1 MNLIKKVM
9 NSSIVIIVG
18 LIMITVVAS
27 VPAFRSAIYE
37 GHDLKFHFGRIQSL
51 AEELASLHFPVRYES
66 NAWYGHGY
74 VSPLFYGD
82 IFLYIP
88 ALLFL
93 AGVPIF
99 RVVNIYI
106 LLINLATVLLCYYS
120 FKGLFKDKYLSLFAT
135 ICYNLAG
142 YRLTNIFVR
151 SALGEYTAMAF
162 VPLCV
167 YGIYRIY
174 TYRTENIPDLKNIIR
189 LILPFVIGV
198 SGLIESHVLCT
209 EMVSLFVVLFILLN
223 IRDIQQIWKPMLAS
237 VTLIFLFNAF
247 FIVPFVDSYISMDLV
262 VNTSP
267 VSPDLRGNGLYLK
280 QLFGLIT
287 NGQGGNSLWSTEN
300 EGCFNVGLIIVCC
313 EICTLAYII
322 MLIINCAKKS
332 FAVCLADKW
341 IIQLSLLGILSM
353 WMSSI
358 YFPWHVISKVAVVGN
373 LLGAVQYPWRYI
385 LIQNIIFV
393 ITGTYSIGKIINS
406 GWHRYFLVIVTFAIA
421 VLMTGLFDYQ
431 LSFSKN
437 ITAEQAAENWA
448 DKLYLLKGT
457 DAEQLEYTDVIFSD
471 NKVIL
476 PVLAYKNVYVYDKN
490 NNRLSTE
497 KTNWNLLTIKE
508 QEYKEEISIRYVE
521 PWYWRLSEIVSF
533 MSVIGVVIIRCRK

>member
-223 IRDIQQIWKPMLAS
+223 CVLDMNGEMIYTAQVL
-237 VTLIFLFNAF
+237 L
-247 FIVPFVDSYISMDLV
+247 LV
-262 VNTSP
+262 V
-267 VSPDLRGNGLYLK
+267 
-280 QLFGLIT
+280 
-287 NGQGGNSLWSTEN
+287 
-300 EGCFNVGLIIVCC
+300 
-313 EICTLAYII
+313 
-322 MLIINCAKKS
+322 
-332 FAVCLADKW
+332 
-341 IIQLSLLGILSM
+341 IL
-353 WMSSI
+353 
-358 YFPWHVISKVAVVGN
+358 N
-373 LLGAVQYPWRYI
+373 
-385 LIQNIIFV
+385 
-393 ITGTYSIGKIINS
+393 
-406 GWHRYFLVIVTFAIA
+406 
-421 VLMTGLFDYQ
+421 
-431 LSFSKN
+431 
-437 ITAEQAAENWA
+437 
-448 DKLYLLKGT
+448 
-457 DAEQLEYTDVIFSD
+457 
-471 NKVIL
+471 
-476 PVLAYKNVYVYDKN
+476 
-490 NNRLSTE
+490 
-497 KTNWNLLTIKE
+497 
-508 QEYKEEISIRYVE
+508 
-521 PWYWRLSEIVSF
+521 
-533 MSVIGVVIIRCRK
+533 